1 MSGIMPVTSVRVRR
15 PAMRPMEAQAPRGW
29 IMPGGGAVGEAA
41 AAAEGVVAV
50 GVNDGVGW
58 CGGWFGSDGG
68 LAVAAAAGN
77 GGGSGNIAGVGWWWV
92 QMRRVSKL
100 EVG

>member
-68 LAVAAAAGN
+68 LAVAAAAG
-77 GGGSGNIAGVGWWWV
+77 VGWWSL